1 MLWWIIL
8 SGAVVLALI
17 AFAAVFAVTSLV
29 ICPRRHDLSSAFAYF
44 GELGE
49 EMRRTYEALQREKFS
64 VSADD
69 GTHLA
74 CELVAPSY
82 TDGRKKV
89 VIFVHG
95 FGFNRAAAL
104 KYLPFFQRR
113 GFYAV
118 LFDHRNSGESGG
130 KHTTF
135 GAKEQHDLRAVVD
148 AVFARFGADTIVGTV
163 GESMGGATVLL
174 HAALD
179 TRLRFVVADCAY
191 ADCRDQL
198 SYTLSKRARF
208 LVPVLIPLASR
219 MAKLRAGFRFEE
231 VSPERAIASL
241 DRPLPILFSHGTADL
256 VVPCS
261 HHPRLVGA
269 YRGPKL
275 TFIGENSRH
284 TRCAVDHPERY
295 DERIGE
301 LLAMA
306 EIE

>member
-8 SGAVVLALI
+8 SGAAILALI
-17 AFAAVFAVTSLV
+17 AFAAVYAVTSLV
-29 ICPRRHDLSSAFAYF
+29 ICPRRRDLQSAFAYF
-44 GELGE
+44 GERGE
-49 EMRRTYEALQREKFS
+49 KMRRTYEALQREAFS
-64 VSADD
+64 VTADD
-69 GTHLA
+69 GTRLA
-74 CELVAPSY
+74 CELVAPSFSE
-82 TDGRKKV
+82 GRKKV

-104 KYLPFFQRR
+104 KYLPFFQKR
-113 GFYAV
+113 GFHAV
-118 LFDHRNSGESGG
+118 LFDHRNAGESGG

-148 AVFARFGADTIVGTV
+148 AVVARFGVDTLIGTV

-174 HAALD
+174 HAAFD

-241 DRPLPILFSHGTADL
+241 DRPLPILFAHGTADL
-256 VVPCS
+256 VVPVS
-261 HHPRLVGA
+261 HHPRLISA

-275 TFIGENSRH
+275 TFVGENSRH
-284 TRCAVDHPERY
+284 TRCAVDHFEHY
-295 DERIGE
+295 DALIGE

-306 EIE
+306 KAE